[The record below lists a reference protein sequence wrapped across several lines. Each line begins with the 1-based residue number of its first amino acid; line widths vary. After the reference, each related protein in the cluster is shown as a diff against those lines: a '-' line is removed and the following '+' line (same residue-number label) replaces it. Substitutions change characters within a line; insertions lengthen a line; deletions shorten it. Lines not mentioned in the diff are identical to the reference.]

1 MPRPSTGWIA
11 VLSLTL
17 CVALVALVAY
27 RQDSHD
33 VVLEGKVDAKAA
45 KSNQEDD
52 VLNVLEQEAAKAS
65 VAAHRAQLRASEAHN
80 LVSKETKIKMKT
92 AAEQRDALLR
102 QDKDLHTST
111 DKAKEAIKN
120 EKQAAA
126 RYNQCGK
133 DVCIPCCDD
142 PNCVCVCFR
151 LEYRDPICVR
161 ANFPDAPVIRW
172 LYRLVISRIDQGRE
186 KDVDIFF

>member
-1 MPRPSTGWIA
+1 MA
-11 VLSLTL
+11 VLSLAF
-17 CVALVALVAY
+17 CVSLVALLAY

-33 VVLEGKVDAKAA
+33 IVLEGKPGGKAA
-45 KSNQEDD
+45 TQVDQEDD

-80 LVSKETKIKMKT
+80 LISKETKIKMKT

-111 DKAKEAIKN
+111 DKAKEAIQN

-126 RYNQCGK
+126 RYAMAK
-133 DVCIPCCDD
+133 KI
-142 PNCVCVCFR
+142 
-151 LEYRDPICVR
+151 
-161 ANFPDAPVIRW
+161 
-172 LYRLVISRIDQGRE
+172 
-186 KDVDIFF
+186 